1 MNRRRQQEL
10 ERHEPPTSGDDDDYL
25 AVPDDRMELLA
36 QSVALVKVARGAD
49 FTKLVSFS
57 NSTSLY
63 IDLNDATGKEEEFS
77 VQGFNPKRVFFITL
91 SKEVPLDT
99 VSEVMTGDLVMHAC
113 DMTAIFRA
121 LFYKR
126 RPM

>member
-1 MNRRRQQEL
+1 MNGRRRRQEL
-10 ERHEPPTSGDDDDYL
+10 ERHVPPASGDDEDEEYL

-63 IDLNDATGKEEEFS
+63 IDLNDATGAEEEFS

-91 SKEVPLDT
+91 SKEVPLDV
-99 VSEVMTGDLVMHAC
+99 VSEVMGILYTLCVSTLCHSNVFG
-113 DMTAIFRA
+113 TA
-121 LFYKR
+121 
-126 RPM
+126 